1 MLKFDFDLTPNI
13 ETLSQEIIK
22 FTTVSES
29 QLQRIAEAIKK
40 GIEYNILQGLE
51 YTGSAVKPLAPRT
64 IKKKKSSR
72 PLFQTG
78 VLSRSVVSKK
88 ETKDI
93 YNIFVTGSR
102 STIAVWLQEGTKRMP
117 SRPFFGIS
125 KNVDNEID
133 KILTEEVKS

>member
-93 YNIFVTGSR
+93 YNIFITGSR
-102 STIAVWLQEGTKRMP
+102 SSIGVWLQEGTKRMP

>member
-1 MLKFDFDLTPNI
+1 MFKLDVDLTPNI
-13 ETLSQEIIK
+13 ETVSQEIIK

-29 QLQRIAEAIKK
+29 QLRRIAEAIKK

-51 YTGSAVKPLAPRT
+51 YTGNPVKPLAPRT
-64 IKKKKSSR
+64 VKKKKSSR

-78 VLSRSVVSKK
+78 LLSRSVISKK
-88 ETKDI
+88 EAKDT
-93 YNIFVTGSR
+93 YNIFISGNR

-125 KNVDNEID
+125 KNVDSEID
-133 KILTEEVKS
+133 KILTEEVKA